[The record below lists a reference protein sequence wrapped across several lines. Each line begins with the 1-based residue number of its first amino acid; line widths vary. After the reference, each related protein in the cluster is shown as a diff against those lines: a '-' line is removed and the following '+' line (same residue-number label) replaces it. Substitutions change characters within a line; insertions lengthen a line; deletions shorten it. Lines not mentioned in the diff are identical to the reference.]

1 MGIHNNLVVTDL
13 LYTAMI
19 NDNVL
24 TWQWWSFDFLVL
36 AGVCSH
42 GGCCAVIRSIKP
54 HLASL
59 RCPRVTW
66 GVATSGD
73 TTCRQYRI
81 GTDKTFFCL
90 LTALLTKQKY
100 IFTGNV
106 FTSISAPRYSII
118 DAIESLTE
126 LSEISTDAILLT
138 SVILLW
144 CNHGSIRTILY
155 IYLLTQKYLFSMQF
169 VLNITNY

>member
-1 MGIHNNLVVTDL
+1 MGWEYIIIWWWLIYDL

-42 GGCCAVIRSIKP
+42 GGCWAGIRSIKP

-90 LTALLTKQKY
+90 LTALSTKQKY
-100 IFTGNV
+100 IFTGF
-106 FTSISAPRYSII
+106 FTSISARRYSII

-138 SVILLW
+138 SVILSW
-144 CNHGSIRTILY
+144 CNYGWIRTIHY
-155 IYLLTQKYLFSMQF
+155 IYLLT
-169 VLNITNY
+169 